1 MPMALMMKLGP
12 STSVW
17 LDAEITAT
25 LPSNRTGPSTEFTAA
40 VRLRRSRRISAE
52 ASASTRR
59 RALPRAP
66 RSFGVVSTAGRVAV
80 ISNSLTAGSCG
91 GGDGAVGD
99 GEECLLEGGGT
110 GLQAGELQTVL
121 ARPGQQRGQGRLQVV
136 GAQLDVGWSDGDRD
150 PVQVGQLERGV
161 VHDEADSGRLAG
173 GALGLCAGE
182 HDPAGAHHRDPIGE
196 LPGLLEVMGGQD
208 DGGAASDQVPDQLP
222 DRAADLRVQPGGG
235 LVEDDDPWPAEQRQG
250 EVEPAPL
257 AAGEA
262 AHPDAGAGAEVDGGQ
277 RLGDRARPAEG
288 ARPGVQ
294 RLTDGE

>member
-80 ISNSLTAGSCG
+80 ISNSLTAGSRG

-99 GEECLLEGGGT
+99 GEECLLEGGGA
-110 GLQAGELQTVL
+110 GLEAGELQTVL
-121 ARPGQQRGQGRLQVV
+121 ARPGKDSGEGRLQIV
-136 GAQLDVGWSDGDRD
+136 GAQLDVRRSDGDRD
-150 PVQVGQLERGV
+150 AGQVGQARRAAVQG
-161 VHDEADSGRLAG
+161 EADRGRLTG
-173 GALGLCAGE
+173 G
-182 HDPAGAHHRDPIGE
+182 D
-196 LPGLLEVMGGQD
+196 
-208 DGGAASDQVPDQLP
+208 
-222 DRAADLRVQPGGG
+222 
-235 LVEDDDPWPAEQRQG
+235 
-250 EVEPAPL
+250 
-257 AAGEA
+257 
-262 AHPDAGAGAEVDGGQ
+262 
-277 RLGDRARPAEG
+277 
-288 ARPGVQ
+288 
-294 RLTDGE
+294 